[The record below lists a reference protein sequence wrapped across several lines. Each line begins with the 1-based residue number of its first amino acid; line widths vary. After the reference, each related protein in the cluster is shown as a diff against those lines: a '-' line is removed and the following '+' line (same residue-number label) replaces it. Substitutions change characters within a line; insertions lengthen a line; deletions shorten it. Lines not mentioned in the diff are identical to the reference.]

1 MKGGGDA
8 GGITQGVYACV
19 EHQVIVSG
27 SPKLRYD
34 ILKPDPKIDPSSLS
48 LSSYL
53 SLSVCLSSLNNHPC
67 HLSSPHVFDVTH
79 PVVIHLSSTQISIH
93 ISPRFVDI
101 IFSKTD

>member
-48 LSSYL
+48 LSLAISLYL
-53 SLSVCLSSLNNHPC
+53 SVSL
-67 HLSSPHVFDVTH
+67 L
-79 PVVIHLSSTQISIH
+79 
-93 ISPRFVDI
+93 
-101 IFSKTD
+101 